1 MTFSQQVAPSA
12 PRGKGLNPVRDTFDN
27 GVTLIAKQTS
37 RSPAVTINLA
47 VGAGSVSDAP
57 GLAGEMYLLGRTIDR
72 GTISMPAE
80 KIAEELDDRGVSL
93 NVTVTRHQTLFTCT
107 TLTLDFEP
115 VLAVLADI
123 VRRPLFPEAE
133 LATKK
138 GEVVTSIRQ
147 DEDNPYVR
155 ASEGLMAMLFGNE
168 HPYGRRVRGTVES
181 VGRIGRDDVVRMH
194 AEQFTPACVTIV
206 VVGDVDP
213 GKAVGVARRCFGDWS
228 AATGSA
234 PAFPAPSRAT
244 SRRQQVIAMPNKSQ
258 ADVAY
263 GFVSVARS
271 DPDYYAYFLMNNV
284 LGQYG
289 MGGRLGD
296 SIRERQGMAYYV
308 SSALEANVLPGP
320 LFVRAGVAPG
330 NVDRTIAS
338 IDAELAGVR
347 TDGLSLKELQD
358 SQRFLIGS
366 MPRALETNAGIANFL
381 QTAEF
386 FGLGLDF
393 DVRLPELLAAV
404 TLEQANAAARS
415 ALDPER
421 ATLVIAGPYPPGPPA

>member
-1 MTFSQQVAPSA
+1 MTASHQVAPHA
-12 PRGKGLNPVRDTFDN
+12 PRGKGLNPVRETFEN
-27 GVTLIAKQTS
+27 GVVLIAKQTS

-47 VGAGSVSDAP
+47 VRTGSVSDFP
-57 GLAGEMYLLGRTIDR
+57 GLSGQMYLLGRTIDR
-72 GTISMPAE
+72 GTSSMPAE
-80 KIAEELDDRGVSL
+80 RIAEELDDRGVSL
-93 NVTVTRHQTLFTCT
+93 NVMVTRHQTLFTCT
-107 TLTLDFEP
+107 TLALDFEP
-115 VLAVLADI
+115 VLTVLADI

-138 GEVVTSIRQ
+138 GEVITSIRQ

-155 ASEGLMAMLFGNE
+155 AAEGLMAMLFGNE
-168 HPYGRRVRGTVES
+168 HPYGRPVRGSVES
-181 VGRIGRDDVVRMH
+181 VGRIGREDVLRLH
-194 AEQFTPACVTIV
+194 AEQFTPVSVAIV

-213 GKAVGVARRCFGDWS
+213 GNALIAARRCFGDWTS
-228 AATGSA
+228 EGGPAPLLAQPARATG
-234 PAFPAPSRAT
+234 
-244 SRRQQVIAMPNKSQ
+244 RRQHVIAMPGKSQ

-263 GFVSVARS
+263 GFISVARA
-271 DPDYYAYFLMNNV
+271 DPEYYAYFLMNNV

-308 SSALEANVLPGP
+308 SSALEANLLPGP

-338 IDAELAGVR
+338 IDNELAR
-347 TDGLSLKELQD
+347 LRADGLSLKELED
-358 SQRFLIGS
+358 SKRFLIGS

-415 ALDPER
+415 SLDPER
-421 ATLVIAGPYPPGPPA
+421 ASVVIAGPYSPGQPA